1 VSDFPERYGAW
12 ALVAGA
18 SEGLGAAFAEQLA
31 ARGMNVLL
39 LARREELLAELA
51 GRLTAEYGIEAR
63 WQTLDLSEPDPASR
77 LEAACADISPG
88 LLVYNAALIPTGPF
102 VGMTQE
108 TLERIARVNVLGP
121 LALTRALL
129 DPMRSRGRGAVVLM
143 SSLSGV
149 HGWPG
154 IAAYA
159 ATKAFN
165 TTLGEALWYE
175 LGEDGIDVVVSC
187 PGAVSTPAY
196 FRNFGRGVPGMLAPE
211 TVARTTLDALGKGPR
226 VIPGLINRIGWQI
239 MTRLLPRK
247 PLIRAAG
254 RTMKKVV

>member
-1 VSDFPERYGAW
+1 MSDFRERYGAW

-51 GRLTAEYGIEAR
+51 GLLAAKHGIEAR
-63 WQTLDLSEPDPASR
+63 WRVLDLSDPDLASR
-77 LEAACADISPG
+77 VQAACGDISPG

-102 VGMTQE
+102 VDMTQE
-108 TLERIARVNVLGP
+108 TLEGIARVNVLGP
-121 LALTRALL
+121 LTLTRALL
-129 DPMRSRGRGAVVLM
+129 DPMRKRGQGAVVLM
-143 SSLSGV
+143 SSMSGLQ
-149 HGWPG
+149 GWPRL
-154 IAAYA
+154 AAYA

-165 TTLGEALWYE
+165 TTFGEALWYE
-175 LGEDGIDVVVSC
+175 LGEEGIDVVVSC
-187 PGAVSTPAY
+187 PAAVSTPAY
-196 FRNFGRGVPGMLAPE
+196 FRNFGRRVPGMLAPE
-211 TVARTTLDALGKGPR
+211 TVARATLDALGKGPR
-226 VIPGLINRIGWQI
+226 VIPGLINRIGWQV

-247 PLIRAAG
+247 LLIRAAG